1 MALMPEQP
9 FLVYPS
15 QAVTYGL
22 EGALL
27 LQRYQQLLGILVTD
41 LSQPMAIVISR
52 EQWLQLVPF
61 WSEEQ
66 LAIATGELVA
76 LQAIDVGFLEDGQ
89 VQVSQV
95 WPQELHD
102 AGLQNAPELDQ
113 IEPVVSMPPQ
123 IAEQPDAPQAVV
135 PLPPVLEPVSE
146 LPVYDAPPAET
157 SPVRRVARRRINP
170 ETLMQ
175 QRGPAPTFG
184 GSTGWR
190 RQETEVE
197 NSDELH
203 QVFNMRE
210 EHNQKLHPMFIGWK
224 PSDTFFELLPRH
236 AIPNEYAEE
245 CLDEFTLYWLDKDR
259 KESNWDQ
266 KFLAWVKREWIRKQT
281 REARQRNQ
289 DSSEPKGTG
298 HENARRDTR
307 ENRKRVTAAIM
318 DIKDTDW

>member
-1 MALMPEQP
+1 MALVPEQP
-9 FLVYPS
+9 FLIYPS
-15 QAVTYGL
+15 QARAYGL

-27 LQRYQQLLGILVTD
+27 LQRYQQLLDLLVTD
-41 LSQPMAIVISR
+41 PNQPMAIVISR
-52 EQWLQLVPF
+52 DQWLQLVPF
-61 WSEEQ
+61 WEEEQ
-66 LAIATGELVA
+66 LAMATGELVEH
-76 LQAIDVGFLEDGQ
+76 QAIDVGFLDDGQ
-89 VQVSQV
+89 VQISRV
-95 WPQELHD
+95 W
-102 AGLQNAPELDQ
+102 NAVETAPVAQ
-113 IEPVVSMPPQ
+113 PTGYGPAPVEPVMEPAAASSAMP
-123 IAEQPDAPQAVV
+123 V
-135 PLPPVLEPVSE
+135 PEVMPEVEDVDSGIQ
-146 LPVYDAPPAET
+146 
-157 SPVRRVARRRINP
+157 RRVARRRISR

-190 RQETEVE
+190 RPEAEE
-197 NSDELH
+197 KPSDELH

-210 EHNQKLHPMFIGWK
+210 EHNQKMHPMFVGWK

-236 AIPNEYAEE
+236 GIPNEYAEE

-289 DSSEPKGTG
+289 DSSETTG
-298 HENARRDTR
+298 AAHENPRRDTR

>member
-1 MALMPEQP
+1 MASVPEQP
-9 FLVYPS
+9 FLVYPT
-15 QAVTYGL
+15 QIRAYGL
-22 EGALL
+22 EAALL
-27 LQRYQQLLGILVTD
+27 LQRYQQLLDLLVTD
-41 LSQPMAIVISR
+41 PTQPVAIVISR
-52 EQWLQLVPF
+52 EQWLTLVPF
-61 WSEEQ
+61 WDEEQ
-66 LAIATGELVA
+66 LAMVTGELVSH
-76 LQAIDVGFLEDGQ
+76 QAIDVGFLEDGQ
-89 VQVSQV
+89 VQVS
-95 WPQELHD
+95 
-102 AGLQNAPELDQ
+102 AGWADISVPDVQPD
-113 IEPVVSMPPQ
+113 VSQPGC
-123 IAEQPDAPQAVV
+123 AHAAVSEQPSLAVHSEVMEPNSHIAAEPQPETATVA
-135 PLPPVLEPVSE
+135 
-146 LPVYDAPPAET
+146 APP
-157 SPVRRVARRRINP
+157 RVARRRISR

-190 RQETEVE
+190 RAEEE
-197 NSDELH
+197 EKPSDELH

-210 EHNQKLHPMFIGWK
+210 EHNQKLHSMSMGWK

-236 AIPNEYAEE
+236 GIPNEYAEE

-289 DSSEPKGTG
+289 DNSETTGAG
-298 HENARRDTR
+298 HENPRRDTR

>member
-1 MALMPEQP
+1 MAPMPEQP

-15 QAVTYGL
+15 QVQTYGL

-27 LQRYQQLLGILVTD
+27 LQRYQQLLHMLVTD

-52 EQWLQLVPF
+52 DQWLQLVPF
-61 WSEEQ
+61 WNEEQ

-89 VQVSQV
+89 VQVSQA
-95 WPQELHD
+95 WPLEPQTASPMAAREESLT
-102 AGLQNAPELDQ
+102 P
-113 IEPVVSMPPQ
+113 PVVP
-123 IAEQPDAPQAVV
+123 EAPLEVM
-135 PLPPVLEPVSE
+135 PLPPVLEPVNE
-146 LPVYDAPPAET
+146 LPVYDTPPAE
-157 SPVRRVARRRINP
+157 SAAVRRVARRRINP

-190 RQETEVE
+190 RQEAEVDK
-197 NSDELH
+197 SDELH

-210 EHNQKLHPMFIGWK
+210 EHNQKLHPMFVGWK
-224 PSDTFFELLPRH
+224 PSDTFYELLPRH

>member
-1 MALMPEQP
+1 MAPMPEQP

-15 QAVTYGL
+15 QVQTYGL

-27 LQRYQQLLGILVTD
+27 LQRYQQLLHMLVTD

-52 EQWLQLVPF
+52 DQWLQLVPF
-61 WSEEQ
+61 WNEEQ

-89 VQVSQV
+89 VQVSQA
-95 WPQELHD
+95 WPLEPQMASPMAAQEESLT
-102 AGLQNAPELDQ
+102 P
-113 IEPVVSMPPQ
+113 PVVP
-123 IAEQPDAPQAVV
+123 EAPLEVM
-135 PLPPVLEPVSE
+135 PLPPVLEPVNE
-146 LPVYDAPPAET
+146 LPVYDTPPAE
-157 SPVRRVARRRINP
+157 SASVRRVARRRINP

-190 RQETEVE
+190 RQEAEVE
-197 NSDELH
+197 KSDELH

-210 EHNQKLHPMFIGWK
+210 EHNQKLHPMFVGWK
-224 PSDTFFELLPRH
+224 PSDTFYELLPRH

-298 HENARRDTR
+298 NENARRDTR

>member
-1 MALMPEQP
+1 MAPMPEQP

-15 QAVTYGL
+15 HVQTYGM

-27 LQRYQQLLGILVTD
+27 LQRYQQLLSMLVTEPG
-41 LSQPMAIVISR
+41 QPVAIVISR
-52 EQWLQLVPF
+52 DQWLQLVPF
-61 WSEEQ
+61 WDEEQ
-66 LAIATGELVA
+66 LAMTTGHLVA
-76 LQAIDVGFLEDGQ
+76 LQAIDVGFMADGQ
-89 VQVSQV
+89 VQVSHV
-95 WPQELHD
+95 WPVSAQPAEERGAAEMATPPSPDTITAHD
-102 AGLQNAPELDQ
+102 VEGSGVE
-113 IEPVVSMPPQ
+113 
-123 IAEQPDAPQAVV
+123 
-135 PLPPVLEPVSE
+135 LEPVSE
-146 LPVYDAPPAET
+146 LPVYNAPPEQAVP
-157 SPVRRVARRRINP
+157 SRRLVRRRINP

-190 RQETEVE
+190 KPESTDETDKP
-197 NSDELH
+197 DELH

-210 EHNQKLHPMFIGWK
+210 EHNQKLHPMFVGWK

-236 AIPNEYAEE
+236 GIPNTYAEE

-289 DSSEPKGTG
+289 DNSDTTGNAAGKGY
-298 HENARRDTR
+298 ENARRDTR